1 MQKVQLAE
9 RKRIWVSS
17 KEKGKGTIS
26 NDVSR
31 KIDIFF
37 FSPKHALNTS
47 FIYIV
52 SQGIIFWM
60 PMSWMGRGGGGI
72 TYHKDI
78 SVPRKNSNI
87 SPIKKTFHYFNNK
100 IQISPKNSDIAKK
113 IFKYLTYQKNIP
125 VSPHRCTGRT
135 SSASRREIYTSPG
148 AKSKKY

>member
-60 PMSWMGRGGGGI
+60 PMSWMGRGGGLSI
-72 TYHKDI
+72 IKIFRYLE
-78 SVPRKNSNI
+78 KNSNI